1 MGDIQRIIVIIDN
14 YSSIHELKLN
24 QITLLGARLVA
35 MLANHLHPVFRSLK
49 HDGGVQK
56 PSGWQTHWLIGSPCF
71 FFGIWIPIAPKHYQL
86 STGELIQ
93 KDQLSNPF
101 GGFLKIGDT
110 PSYHPFWQGFPLST
124 IINHPFWGT
133 PNYHPCYF
141 PCCLHEID
149 HRAIGVRGAGLQP
162 AEVYLSLQPWPRNTQ
177 GEHADL

>member
-1 MGDIQRIIVIIDN
+1 MNCGVCGGYPTNYSN

-71 FFGIWIPIAPKHYQL
+71 FFGLWIPIAPKHYQL

-93 KDQLSNPF
+93 NWGYPQLSSI
-101 GGFLKIGDT
+101 LV
-110 PSYHPFWQGFPLST
+110 GFP
-124 IINHPFWGT
+124 IINHHKPSILGYTQLSSSYWGT
-133 PNYHPCYF
+133 
-141 PCCLHEID
+141 
-149 HRAIGVRGAGLQP
+149 RRWSSAR
-162 AEVYLSLQPWPRNTQ
+162 
-177 GEHADL
+177 